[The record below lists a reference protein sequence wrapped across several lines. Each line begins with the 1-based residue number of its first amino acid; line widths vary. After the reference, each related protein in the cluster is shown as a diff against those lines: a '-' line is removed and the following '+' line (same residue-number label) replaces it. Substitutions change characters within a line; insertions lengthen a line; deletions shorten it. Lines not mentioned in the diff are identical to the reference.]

1 MAEGGRPVQGAADRD
16 VVDQLPLW
24 ANLPAVT
31 DGRSL
36 FVDGQL
42 AGAMSFST
50 TLSIPYAVE
59 GLVPLIET
67 TLGS

>member
-1 MAEGGRPVQGAADRD
+1 MA
-16 VVDQLPLW
+16 
-24 ANLPAVT
+24 

-36 FVDGQL
+36 FIDEQL